1 MEKLRVKPDSILG
14 KWTPYLVLLMA
25 LILTVCATAYLAH
38 SFQVKERERFQ
49 NEVQAVT
56 NRLAERMDTY
66 TELLRGARGLMV
78 AANGRPSLSQFRAY
92 TRSLEL
98 EQSFP
103 GIQGIGFARRSDR
116 DDLPHLVAEMRGLGF
131 EKYNVRPPGPRPE
144 YFPIVYLEP
153 EGRRN
158 LTALGFD
165 MFSEPIRREAMARAR
180 DRDGPVLSGRVIL
193 VQEIDPV
200 KQFGFLLYLP
210 VYWKDRP
217 TSTVEQ
223 RRAALL
229 GFVYSPFR
237 VDDLFQAILGPPE
250 NRNILVEVFDG
261 GSTADDQVLYGS
273 ESRLRAPGGDR
284 FQGTRQLV
292 VAEHRWTLRFRTSPK
307 FDRST
312 STAVIPLAFTG
323 GLAISALLFAL
334 TLTQSRQ
341 REQAVQV
348 SEELWRTGEALREAS
363 RAKDEFLAMLGHE
376 LRNPLGAISNAL
388 QVMAVREITDPH
400 LQHARA
406 VIERQIRH
414 QTRLIEDLLD
424 VSRVNS
430 GKISL
435 RQEPVE
441 LKEVVNRAVDGLQWA
456 VEEQQHR
463 LSVQLPEEELW
474 VKGDA
479 VRLEQIVT
487 NLLHNAIKYTP
498 GKGEVVLT
506 LHAEGDEAVLRV
518 RDTGVGISAE
528 MLERIF
534 DVFTQAQISID
545 RSKGGLGLGLTLV
558 RNLVRMHGGTVSAAS
573 AGIGR
578 GSEFVIRLPGVC
590 RRAREAPQPASP
602 VSDQAAGAGA
612 EAAVAASP
620 GGGRRRILV
629 VEDIKDARETL
640 QELLEL
646 QGYDVEVAADG
657 PEGLAK
663 LLAEPP
669 DVALIDIGLPGLSGY
684 DVASRARAEGKAA
697 SVQLIALTG
706 YGQPEDRTRALEAG
720 FDLHVVKPIDPV
732 ELERL
737 LRASWPNRSRDTECE

>member
-14 KWTPYLVLLMA
+14 KWTPYLVLLVA

-38 SFQVKERERFQ
+38 SFQVKERERFE
-49 NEVQAVT
+49 NEVRAVT
-56 NRLAERMDTY
+56 NRLSERMDTY
-66 TELLRGARGLMV
+66 TELLRGTRGLTV
-78 AANGRPSLSQFRAY
+78 AANGRPSLAQFRAY

-116 DDLPHLVAEMRGLGF
+116 ADLPHLVAEMRGLGF
-131 EKYNVRPPGPRPE
+131 EKYNVRPSGPRSE

-153 EGRRN
+153 EDQRN
-158 LTALGFD
+158 VTALGFD
-165 MFSEPIRREAMARAR
+165 MFVESVRRAAMVQAR
-180 DRDGPVLSGRVIL
+180 DRGEPALSGRVVL

-210 VYWKDRP
+210 VYRKDRP

-261 GSTADDQVLYGS
+261 ASTADDQVLYGS
-273 ESRLRAPGGDR
+273 ESRLRALAGDR
-284 FQGTRQLV
+284 FVGTRELF
-292 VAEHRWTLRFRTSPK
+292 VAEHRWTLRFRTAPR

-341 REQAVQV
+341 REQAVRV
-348 SEELWRTGEALREAS
+348 SQELWRTGEALREAS

-388 QVMAVREITDPH
+388 QVMAAREISDPH
-400 LQHARA
+400 LRHARS

-435 RQEPVE
+435 RHEPVE
-441 LKEVVNRAVDGLQWA
+441 LKEVVSRAVEGLQWA
-456 VEEQQHR
+456 VEEQQHH
-463 LSVQLPEEELW
+463 LTVQLPEEELW

-498 GKGEVVLT
+498 GGGGVELT
-506 LHAEGDEAVLRV
+506 LQAEGDEAVLRV
-518 RDTGVGISAE
+518 RDTGVGISPE

-534 DVFTQAQISID
+534 DVFTQAQTSID

-558 RNLVRMHGGTVSAAS
+558 RNLVRMHGGSVSAAS
-573 AGIGR
+573 LGIGR
-578 GSEFVIRLPGVC
+578 GSEFIIRLPEVC
-590 RRAREAPQPASP
+590 RPSEAPEPGGPVSGSAAGPGLGAPAS
-602 VSDQAAGAGA
+602 
-612 EAAVAASP
+612 AVP
-620 GGGRRRILV
+620 GSLPRRILI

-646 QGYDVEVAADG
+646 QGYDVEIASDG

-684 DVASRARAEGKAA
+684 DVASRARAAGKTAG
-697 SVQLIALTG
+697 VRLIALTG
-706 YGQPEDRTRALEAG
+706 YGQPEDRARALDAG

-737 LRASWPNRSRDTECE
+737 LRASWSDRSLETKCE